1 MAKKDIQAAK
11 GAHALNDAGERKK
24 FKSALSA
31 VTHQFQLID
40 DQKESIKEN
49 VAELSDMYGLDK
61 KTVRKL
67 AMTMYKHNYADVL
80 EENRHFEEL
89 FELVIEGKLRDSA
102 DPLDADDGSDWVPDD
117 DGSGEEG

>member
-1 MAKKDIQAAK
+1 MAKKELEASK
-11 GAHALNDAGERKK
+11 GSNVLKSPEERKK

-49 VAELSDMYGLDK
+49 VAELSAMYGLDK
-61 KTVRKL
+61 KIIRKL
-67 AMTMYKHNYADVL
+67 AMTMYKHSYADVL

-89 FELVIEGKLRDSA
+89 YETVIEGKLRDVA
-102 DPLDADDGSDWVPDD
+102 DPLDDD
-117 DGSGEEG
+117 DEGSGEE

>member
-1 MAKKDIQAAK
+1 MAKKDIQASK
-11 GAHALNDAGERKK
+11 GANILNDEAERKK

-49 VAELSDMYGLDK
+49 VAELSDLYGLDK
-61 KTVRKL
+61 KTVRKI
-67 AMTMYKHNYADVL
+67 ATTMYKHNYADVL

-89 FELVIEGKLRDSA
+89 YETVIEGKLRDAA
-102 DPLDADDGSDWVPDD
+102 DPLDDDLEPDD
-117 DGSGEEG
+117 DGSGSGED

>member
-1 MAKKDIQAAK
+1 MAKKDIQASK
-11 GAHALNDAGERKK
+11 GANILNDPDERKK

-61 KTVRKL
+61 KTVRKI
-67 AMTMYKHNYADVL
+67 ATTMYKHNYADVL
-80 EENRHFEEL
+80 EENRHFEQLYEQ
-89 FELVIEGKLRDSA
+89 VIEGKLRDAA
-102 DPLDADDGSDWVPDD
+102 DPLDDGSDWEPDED
-117 DGSGEEG
+117 GSGSGEE